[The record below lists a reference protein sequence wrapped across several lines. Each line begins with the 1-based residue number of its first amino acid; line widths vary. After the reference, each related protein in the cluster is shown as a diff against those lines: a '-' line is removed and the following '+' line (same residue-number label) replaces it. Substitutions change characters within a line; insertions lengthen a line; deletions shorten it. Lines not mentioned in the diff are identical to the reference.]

1 MLHRRSRHY
10 ERKKRRM
17 LPDNKLEA
25 EHTDISRDIE
35 ALLFASDEPLS
46 LRRLS
51 SLTGIS
57 STGFLKRH
65 IESLNR
71 FYHAQGRS
79 FEIIEVAGG
88 YQMTTLPEF
97 AGIIA
102 QLFKSKRKARLSK
115 PALET
120 LAIIAYKQPISRIAM
135 EQIRGVNCD
144 GVLATLLDRELI
156 EITGRG
162 EGMGKPFLYA
172 TTKKFLEY
180 LGLKDHRD
188 LPSMDE
194 LERNLELADQI
205 PQRLVPEA
213 EQASEQDEITGDVT
227 TSSEERGT
235 GHSGNE

>member
-1 MLHRRSRHY
+1 MP
-10 ERKKRRM
+10 
-17 LPDNKLEA
+17 PDNKLDG

-51 SLTGIS
+51 LLTGIS
-57 STGFLKRH
+57 STGLIKRR
-65 IESLNR
+65 IESLNQ
-71 FYHAQGRS
+71 FYHAHGRS
-79 FEIIEVAGG
+79 FEIVEVAGG
-88 YQMTTLPEF
+88 YQITTLPEF

-102 QLFKSKRKARLSK
+102 QLFTSKRKARLSK

-120 LAIIAYKQPISRIAM
+120 LAIIAYKQPVSRPVI

-156 EITGRG
+156 EITGRSD
-162 EGMGKPFLYA
+162 GMGKPFLYA

-194 LERNLELADQI
+194 LERNLEIADRM
-205 PQRLVPEA
+205 PLHFVPEA

-235 GHSGNE
+235 GQSGSE